1 MARIRVLI
9 ADDHAVLRAGLRMLL
24 AAQADVEVVAEAG
37 TAQEAVRKA
46 RDAHPDVLL
55 LDLSMP
61 GGGGLAAIGPVRAA
75 SPKTR
80 IVVLT
85 MHDDPAYFRA
95 AIEGGASGY
104 VVKKAADSELL
115 SAIRAVH
122 QGRTFADLGHADLH
136 VDAGKPTTPGRPSN
150 RRLSAREEEVLRL
163 VARGYTNRE
172 IAEQIQVGVKSVETY
187 RARLGRKLDLH
198 RRADLIR
205 YALQQGLLSPE
216 EAVHQPV
223 MSGKPL
229 RRLQF

>member
-24 AAQADVEVVAEAG
+24 AAQVDLEVVAEAG

-61 GGGGLAAIGPVRAA
+61 GGGGLSAIGPIRAA

-80 IVVLT
+80 VVVLT

-122 QGRTFADLGHADLH
+122 QGRTFADLGHADLR
-136 VDAGKPTTPGRPSN
+136 VDAGKATTPGRAAN

-172 IAEQIQVGVKSVETY
+172 IAEQIHVGVKSVETY
-187 RARLGRKLDLH
+187 RARLARKLDLH

-216 EAVHQPV
+216 EAV
-223 MSGKPL
+223 
-229 RRLQF
+229 R